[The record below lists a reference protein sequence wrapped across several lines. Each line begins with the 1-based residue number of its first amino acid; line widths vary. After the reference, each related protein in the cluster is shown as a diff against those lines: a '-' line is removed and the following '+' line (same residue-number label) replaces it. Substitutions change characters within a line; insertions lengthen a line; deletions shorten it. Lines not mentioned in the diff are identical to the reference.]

1 MIRKL
6 SILFTLILF
15 ACTGTE
21 DIKLP
26 VTTSSE
32 KALELYNEGIKYSDK
47 WEGREAQQK
56 FAAALRIDPNFI
68 LANLYAGSDDP
79 ALVRQYRARAV
90 ENKSNGTES
99 EEIKVDM
106 WLAQREGRQ
115 TDAMNLAK
123 RLIELYPNSSEPYI
137 ILGDLQS
144 QAQDFEAAIET
155 YEKATKINPK
165 NLDAW
170 FGLFTHQIPINYYY
184 KLAPES
190 LRSREKAVYYADKMI
205 EVAPDNPRSYNLRAN
220 IDRKF
225 SDFENAKKYY
235 QRALD
240 VCNETGSSLKP
251 TTLLVAGHNYM
262 FSGDNETAMKFYQE
276 AQDVSENGESKEIWA
291 IIKGFYIYITM
302 IFIQL

>member
-1 MIRKL
+1 
-6 SILFTLILF
+6 
-15 ACTGTE
+15 
-21 DIKLP
+21 
-26 VTTSSE
+26 
-32 KALELYNEGIKYSDK
+32 
-47 WEGREAQQK
+47 
-56 FAAALRIDPNFI
+56 
-68 LANLYAGSDDP
+68 
-79 ALVRQYRARAV
+79 
-90 ENKSNGTES
+90 
-99 EEIKVDM
+99 M

-205 EVAPDNPRSYNLRAN
+205 EVAPNNPRSYNLRAN
-220 IDRKF
+220 IDRK
-225 SDFENAKKYY
+225 DVTFEDAKKYY
-235 QRALD
+235 QKALD
-240 VCNETGSSLKP
+240 
-251 TTLLVAGHNYM
+251 M
-262 FSGDNETAMKFYQE
+262 Q
-276 AQDVSENGESKEIWA
+276 
-291 IIKGFYIYITM
+291 
-302 IFIQL
+302 